1 MNMVIRRTLFVLMC
15 LLASSLY
22 MYGQIAVKTNVAM
35 DAVAI
40 PNLGVEVGLSKK
52 LTLDVPM
59 YYNPWKYS
67 DSKMLKLAML
77 QPELR
82 YWLCDKFNGHFFG
95 AHLMGGA
102 YHTTGIDLPFSPFD
116 DLKDFRYKGQFYGGG
131 ISYGYQFVL
140 GRHWNL
146 GATIGIGYAYVRYKK
161 YEWRTITAGR
171 ESQLMLITTT
181 PKNFLLSASDYTTYR
196 YLLSIQLFHYA
207 PLLTLLFQAIIINPE
222 NERRFSI

>member
-40 PNLGVEVGLSKK
+40 PNLGV
-52 LTLDVPM
+52 
-59 YYNPWKYS
+59 
-67 DSKMLKLAML
+67 
-77 QPELR
+77 
-82 YWLCDKFNGHFFG
+82 
-95 AHLMGGA
+95 
-102 YHTTGIDLPFSPFD
+102 D

-161 YEWRTITAGR
+161 YECEECGDMVEKSHKNYFGPTKAA
-171 ESQLMLITTT
+171 LNLIYI
-181 PKNFLLSASDYTTYR
+181 F
-196 YLLSIQLFHYA
+196 
-207 PLLTLLFQAIIINPE
+207 
-222 NERRFSI
+222 

>member
-77 QPELR
+77 QPE
-82 YWLCDKFNGHFFG
+82 
-95 AHLMGGA
+95 
-102 YHTTGIDLPFSPFD
+102 TP
-116 DLKDFRYKGQFYGGG
+116 
-131 ISYGYQFVL
+131 
-140 GRHWNL
+140 
-146 GATIGIGYAYVRYKK
+146 TIGFVINSTV
-161 YEWRTITAGR
+161 T
-171 ESQLMLITTT
+171 SLVLI
-181 PKNFLLSASDYTTYR
+181 
-196 YLLSIQLFHYA
+196 
-207 PLLTLLFQAIIINPE
+207 
-222 NERRFSI
+222 

>member
-59 YYNPWKYS
+59 
-67 DSKMLKLAML
+67 
-77 QPELR
+77 
-82 YWLCDKFNGHFFG
+82 
-95 AHLMGGA
+95 

-161 YEWRTITAGR
+161 YECEECGDMVEKSHKNYFGPTKAA
-171 ESQLMLITTT
+171 LNLIYI
-181 PKNFLLSASDYTTYR
+181 F
-196 YLLSIQLFHYA
+196 
-207 PLLTLLFQAIIINPE
+207 
-222 NERRFSI
+222 

>member
-82 YWLCDKFNGHFFG
+82 YWLCDK
-95 AHLMGGA
+95 
-102 YHTTGIDLPFSPFD
+102 
-116 DLKDFRYKGQFYGGG
+116 GQFYGGG

-161 YEWRTITAGR
+161 YECEECGDMVEKSHKNYFGPTKAA
-171 ESQLMLITTT
+171 LNLIYI
-181 PKNFLLSASDYTTYR
+181 F
-196 YLLSIQLFHYA
+196 
-207 PLLTLLFQAIIINPE
+207 
-222 NERRFSI
+222 

>member
-22 MYGQIAVKTNVAM
+22 MYGQITVKTNVAM

-95 AHLMGGA
+95 AHLMG
-102 YHTTGIDLPFSPFD
+102 DRKS
-116 DLKDFRYKGQFYGGG
+116 
-131 ISYGYQFVL
+131 V
-140 GRHWNL
+140 
-146 GATIGIGYAYVRYKK
+146 V
-161 YEWRTITAGR
+161 
-171 ESQLMLITTT
+171 
-181 PKNFLLSASDYTTYR
+181 
-196 YLLSIQLFHYA
+196 
-207 PLLTLLFQAIIINPE
+207 
-222 NERRFSI
+222 

>member
-22 MYGQIAVKTNVAM
+22 MYGQVAVKTNVAM

-52 LTLDVPM
+52 LTLDVPV
-59 YYNPWKYS
+59 YYNPWKHS
-67 DSKMLKLAML
+67 DNKMLKLAMV

-146 GATIGIGYAYVRYKK
+146 GATIGFGYAYVRYKK
-161 YEWRTITAGR
+161 YECEECGDMVEKSHKNYFGPTKAA
-171 ESQLMLITTT
+171 LNLIYI
-181 PKNFLLSASDYTTYR
+181 F
-196 YLLSIQLFHYA
+196 
-207 PLLTLLFQAIIINPE
+207 
-222 NERRFSI
+222 